1 MQGLAVLLVAA
12 DNFAKE
18 AAAAAAAADNLV
30 VDADAVADTLEQGA
44 VEVHSLVL
52 GVVDSLV
59 VHHTAG
65 QEAADKHVLM
75 VVLHKVVL
83 LEIDTLGQVG
93 LHHMVALGSL
103 LDHQA

>member
-1 MQGLAVLLVAA
+1 MQGLAVLLLAA
-12 DNFAKE
+12 DNFEKE
-18 AAAAAAAADNLV
+18 AAAAAVDNLV
-30 VDADAVADTLEQGA
+30 VDAVAVADTLEWGA
-44 VEVHSLVL
+44 AEVYSLVL

-83 LEIDTLGQVG
+83 LEVDTLGQVG
-93 LHHMVALGSL
+93 LHHMVGLGSL
-103 LDHQA
+103 LDHLA